1 MLISSFPCSPLEWY
15 KITVIINTVITIM
28 ITAIKITKL
37 TRNINNVRGNINTME
52 GVILI

>member
-1 MLISSFPCSPLEWY
+1 
-15 KITVIINTVITIM
+15 M